1 MKAWHEEGLPLD
13 LMAVNLSSQQFHRPD
28 VVRTIA
34 GVLTQSGLDPQSLE
48 LEITESSLMASGSDV
63 EATLVALKELGVKL
77 AIDDFGTG
85 YSSLAYLKRF
95 PVDKLKV
102 DQSFVRDIPDNAKGM
117 EICAVVVNLG
127 KALGLEV
134 LAEGVENE
142 IQFSHL
148 RQLGCESV
156 QGYLLGRPVPAA
168 EMAAQL
174 RGNAV
179 ALRRLQIVAAASN
192 PIANRSTLSTEVE
205 ASRA

>member
-1 MKAWHEEGLPLD
+1 
-13 LMAVNLSSQQFHRPD
+13 
-28 VVRTIA
+28 
-34 GVLTQSGLDPQSLE
+34 VLTQSGLDPQSLE